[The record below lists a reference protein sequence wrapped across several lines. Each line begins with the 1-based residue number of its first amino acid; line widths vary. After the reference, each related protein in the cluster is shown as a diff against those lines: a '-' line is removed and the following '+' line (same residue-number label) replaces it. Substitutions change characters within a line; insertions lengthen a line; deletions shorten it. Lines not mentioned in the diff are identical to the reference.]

1 MVKVAEYTYS
11 RKKAFV
17 YGTTIGLL
25 TGILNAWLP
34 LIDFTLRASL
44 FGWLATAVITT
55 IFLHEG
61 IHGAVALLFGHR
73 PIFGVKPPFFYVTF
87 DHKVPRDHFMAVT
100 LAPLVTLDVIFI
112 GFYMLNLLRTFSFL
126 CLMINTIGALGD
138 VWIAVKLLAQNR
150 SILVQDTK
158 NGIEIWSETL

>member
-1 MVKVAEYTYS
+1 
-11 RKKAFV
+11 
-17 YGTTIGLL
+17 
-25 TGILNAWLP
+25 
-34 LIDFTLRASL
+34 
-44 FGWLATAVITT
+44 
-55 IFLHEG
+55 
-61 IHGAVALLFGHR
+61 
-73 PIFGVKPPFFYVTF
+73 
-87 DHKVPRDHFMAVT
+87 MAVT